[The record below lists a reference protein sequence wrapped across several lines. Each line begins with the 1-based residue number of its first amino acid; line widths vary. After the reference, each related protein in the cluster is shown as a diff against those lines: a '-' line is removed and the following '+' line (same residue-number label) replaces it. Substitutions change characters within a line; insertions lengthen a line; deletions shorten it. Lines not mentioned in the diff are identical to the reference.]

1 MCAFTVALG
10 LLSLHRPSW
19 LISAS
24 SGAPRPA
31 VVLGGGVRV
40 GLSLLV
46 KGSGYR
52 SCPGLVTDRRPS
64 VVRTAAP
71 LLWLPP
77 FHPILVPT
85 SHLCTVF
92 LSGLWD

>member
-1 MCAFTVALG
+1 MCLYSGPGIAFTPSALMADFC
-10 LLSLHRPSW
+10 LFR
-19 LISAS
+19 S
-24 SGAPRPA
+24 SQACC
-31 VVLGGGVRV
+31 
-40 GLSLLV
+40 
-46 KGSGYR
+46 
-52 SCPGLVTDRRPS
+52 CPGRGCQSGLVSPGQGFRVQELPRTGDRQEAQHREDS
-64 VVRTAAP
+64 LP